1 MAEVSLHPAAEAD
14 YEAALAWY
22 LARSPKAAAGFEAAV
37 EKAIEAVRDF
47 PEAYPLRDDRH
58 RHCPLRRYPYG
69 LVYRVDGDRVR
80 VVAVPHNR
88 QMPRDWSDRD

>member
-22 LARSPKAAAGFEAAV
+22 QARSPKAAAGFEAAV
-37 EKAIEAVRDF
+37 DNAIVAVRDF

-58 RHCPLRRYPYG
+58 RYCPLRRYPYG

-88 QMPRDWSDRD
+88 QMPRDWSDRI